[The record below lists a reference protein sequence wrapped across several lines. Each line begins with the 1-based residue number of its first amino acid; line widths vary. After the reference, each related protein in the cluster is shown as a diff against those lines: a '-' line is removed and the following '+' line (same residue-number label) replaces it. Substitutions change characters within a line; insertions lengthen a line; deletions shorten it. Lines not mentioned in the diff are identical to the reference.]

1 MKKILVFGH
10 KNPDTD
16 AICSSLVMA
25 DLQTKIRGEE
35 VISCRLGNLNEET
48 KYALNYFKV
57 EEPKLIEKVDEG
69 QRVILVDHNEFTQ
82 SVEGIE
88 KAKIEAVVDHHRI
101 NNFKTSEPLFYYA
114 QPVGCTSTVLFE
126 LYNTN
131 NIKIEQQ
138 IAGLMLSAIIS
149 DTLLLKSPT
158 TTDKDK
164 KAVAELVNI
173 AGVDLSK
180 YGLDMLKAGTN
191 LDKYTEKELINLD
204 AKTMEKEDVKYIIA
218 QVNTVSI
225 PDVLK
230 RKEKIEA
237 EINKEIE
244 EKGLCLFVFVI
255 TDIVNSNSTAIVL
268 GNRTDAVSKTY
279 EIKDNLA
286 EMPGVVSRKK
296 QVLPLGETKRTYKLS
311 NIIEAILCLFR
322 FGKILSKKV

>member
-88 KAKIEAVVDHHRI
+88 KAKIEVVVDHHRI
-101 NNFKTSEPLFYYA
+101 NNFQTSEPLFYYA
-114 QPVGCTSTVLFE
+114 QPVGCTSTILFE
-126 LYNTN
+126 LYYTN
-131 NIKIEQQ
+131 NIEIEPQ

-296 QVLPLGETKRTYKLS
+296 QVLPLVEK
-311 NIIEAILCLFR
+311 NM
-322 FGKILSKKV
+322 